1 MSTKSPVLA
10 IIIIALVLAVHVR
23 AYANTDDVIIGKVV
37 KVADGDTIT
46 VLEDRA
52 QHRIRLYGIDAPE
65 RRQDFSN
72 RAKQFVSDLVFG
84 KQVRI
89 VKQDIDRYG
98 RIVGIVY
105 VDDVCVNEKLVKNG
119 LAWVY
124 RRYCRTP
131 ICAGW
136 LELEAQAKDG
146 KIGLWSHPDPMP
158 PWEYRRNKPTK

>member
-1 MSTKSPVLA
+1 MPTKSNALS

-23 AYANTDDVIIGKVV
+23 AYANTDDVIICKVV

-84 KQVRI
+84 KKVRI

-105 VDDVCVNEKLVKNG
+105 VDDVCVNEKMGWPGCTDVTAG
-119 LAWVY
+119 
-124 RRYCRTP
+124 RRSVQD
-131 ICAGW
+131 GW
-136 LELEAQAKDG
+136 N
-146 KIGLWSHPDPMP
+146 WRH
-158 PWEYRRNKPTK
+158 KPRMER

>member
-1 MSTKSPVLA
+1 MPTKNSALS
-10 IIIIALVLAVHVR
+10 IIIINLVLAVH
-23 AYANTDDVIIGKVV
+23 AHTYANTDDVILGKVV

-46 VLEDRA
+46 VLEDQT

-72 RAKQFVSDLVFG
+72 KAKQFVSGLVFG
-84 KQVRI
+84 KQVRV

-105 VDDVCVNEKLVKNG
+105 ADAVCVNEELVRNG

-124 RRYCRTP
+124 RHYCRTP
-131 ICAGW
+131 ICVGW
-136 LELEAQAKDG
+136 LGLETQARDG
-146 KIGLWSHPDPMP
+146 KMGLWSHPNPMP
-158 PWEYRRNKPTK
+158 PWEYRRNKPAK